1 MELEFKNPMIKKEL
15 DDFAN
20 MNSGMM
26 KLLRNSKCDV
36 SLERASFGMI
46 TGYLFSLLDY
56 IEMAEMMF
64 DNKYTL
70 DLTYKTVK
78 HLTPIL
84 GLQYFDYIYKHKM
97 DKEKAVGIAK
107 KTLAAYLTVLCMNEH
122 MCFPTISKMDNI
134 NEIMDMSEA
143 SGKNPD
149 DSWMGFTIKV
159 GTKEEIDLIKE
170 VGTAVKITSKG
181 DFRIRV
187 SHIVEIYKR
196 MCGVDLYE
204 YGIEDYELA
213 DE

>member
-1 MELEFKNPMIKKEL
+1 
-15 DDFAN
+15 
-20 MNSGMM
+20 
-26 KLLRNSKCDV
+26 
-36 SLERASFGMI
+36 
-46 TGYLFSLLDY
+46 
-56 IEMAEMMF
+56 MAEEIF

-84 GLQYFDYIYKHKM
+84 GLQYFDYIYKHEM

-122 MCFPTISKMDNI
+122 LCFPTISKMDNI
-134 NEIMDMSEA
+134 NEIMDMAKA
-143 SGKNPD
+143 SGKRPD

-204 YGIEDYELA
+204 YGIEDCEIV